1 MNLLDSKL
9 ESVKFSIKF
18 SSFLKNEDYHNLIW
32 VENMSLSTDV
42 NFNFGEGR
50 GGCPVGSQGE
60 FATFGFLSFITTMFS
75 TIINMGQCICLN
87 SVIDF
92 RGASGFQFR

>member
-1 MNLLDSKL
+1 
-9 ESVKFSIKF
+9 
-18 SSFLKNEDYHNLIW
+18 
-32 VENMSLSTDV
+32 MSLSTDV

-75 TIINMGQCICLN
+75 TIINMGQCIHFN
-87 SVIDF
+87 SVIDLRYF
-92 RGASGFQFR
+92 YSDKYDINHGTKYFYSL